1 MSASASSLRVTAATC
16 TTNVGTVAAVAAD
29 VWLSYGAGV
38 PVAVGCTAAV
48 LVGVADPV
56 AAALLSGA
64 VTFAICG
71 QSGPVW
77 QSGGGAGATCD
88 GEGLVPPATVSVGG
102 IACNVGSPG
111 EAVARPKLNPK
122 PKNRP
127 HTITSKKKTPSSLPV
142 PSVISVS

>member
-1 MSASASSLRVTAATC
+1 MSASASSFRVTAATC
-16 TTNVGTVAAVAAD
+16 TTNVGTVAAVVPED
-29 VWLSYGAGV
+29 VWLSSGAGV
-38 PVAVGCTAAV
+38 PAAAGCTAAL

-56 AAALLSGA
+56 PAAALLSGA

-77 QSGGGAGATCD
+77 QSGGGAGATRD

-102 IACNVGSPG
+102 IACNVGSPW

-127 HTITSKKKTPSSLPV
+127 HTITSEKKIPSSL
-142 PSVISVS
+142 